1 MNKLTRKDADR
12 LDTLRDAFTTTWEA
26 LDSAVSAHTDAD
38 GDEGIAIDTVDA
50 MGAVQPAPESKATL
64 RAAVDVAFAAYVTAH
79 NDLREFCSDLRGAM
93 GDYFEGKSEGWQEGA
108 RGERYHAW
116 MDKFEAVAE
125 SATPELDVTE
135 DGCVDMPEDI
145 ASEVDE
151 LSSEQDD

>member
-1 MNKLTRKDADR
+1 MNKLNRKDADR

-38 GDEGIAIDTVDA
+38 SDEGIALDTVDA
-50 MGAVQPAPESKATL
+50 MGAVEPATDTKATL

-79 NDLREFCSDLRGAM
+79 NDLRSFCDDMRTTMGA
-93 GDYFEGKSEGWQEGA
+93 YFEEKSEGWQEGT

-116 MDKFEAVAE
+116 MDKFETVAE
-125 SATPELDVTE
+125 SATPELDVSE
-135 DGCVDMPEDI
+135 DGVVDMPEDI
-145 ASEVDE
+145 TSDVDE